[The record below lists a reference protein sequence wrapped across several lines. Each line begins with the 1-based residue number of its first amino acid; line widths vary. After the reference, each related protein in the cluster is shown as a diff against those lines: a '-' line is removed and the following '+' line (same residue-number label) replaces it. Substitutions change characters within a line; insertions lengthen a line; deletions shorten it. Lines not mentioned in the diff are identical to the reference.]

1 MNVSSEQ
8 TGALMSPETQQLT
21 SKALSLIEQSR
32 Y

>member
-21 SKALSLIEQSR
+21 SKA
-32 Y
+32 